1 MTALYFLI
9 PAALVIVCAALW
21 LFCWAVSSGQYEDL
35 DTPARRL
42 LLDDDELDDDQLDD
56 DERDAPKRRYRP

>member
-1 MTALYFLI
+1 MTALYCLI
-9 PAALVIVCAALW
+9 PAALVIVCATLW

-42 LLDDDELDDDQLDD
+42 LLDDDERQDDQ
-56 DERDAPKRRYRP
+56 RDTPKEGTGRD